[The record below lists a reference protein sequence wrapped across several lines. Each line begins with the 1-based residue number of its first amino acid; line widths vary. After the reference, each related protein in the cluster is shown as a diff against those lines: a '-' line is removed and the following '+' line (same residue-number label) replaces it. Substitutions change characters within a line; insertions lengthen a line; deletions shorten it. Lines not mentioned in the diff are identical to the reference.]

1 MANDR
6 VSVGLGWRRGES
18 RDRGIAT
25 QRLAWQ
31 EPEHRGLPADF
42 PRRVGAGKW
51 FPLATV
57 ILARH
62 RSPDGHVKFSNSY
75 AEPRGYHLN
84 RLMGFVQRD
93 PQPSTQQITKLD
105 DELFVADSH
114 GEVPADHVLLGHV
127 DQLPYSMLVP
137 LELRRL
143 HHSGQ
148 VVLVGDDR
156 DPMRHESDY
165 VSTVGWVEA
174 APIEPL
180 GPIEHTVTWGLSPLV
195 RRLDRDARRHGYDV
209 VADPTV
215 PGSRPDGATGLGSVW
230 DRPFGAEG
238 AMVALERTG
247 DGRLRTALAGP
258 RDGRPTLAQGVR
270 WAGAPVRW
278 TGPRWSTRAVAGRA
292 VRLARSGEPPAP
304 SGAAGAATVGWLR
317 REPAVGCAPLFSATH
332 AVVGDQF
339 VTRSEMEASDLGYLV
354 DGVLGYV
361 SDRGA
366 DRPPAFEEIPWAS
379 RYGRGRRYV
388 EGRIADAR

>member
-6 VSVGLGWRRGES
+6 VSVGLGWPRGEP

-31 EPEHRGLPADF
+31 EPEHPGLPADF
-42 PRRVGAGKW
+42 PRRVGPGRW

-57 ILARH
+57 VLARH

-93 PQPSTQQITKLD
+93 PQPSTRQITKLD

-148 VVLVGDDR
+148 VVLVGDER

-180 GPIEHTVTWGLSPLV
+180 GPIEHTASWGLATLT
-195 RRLDRDARRHGYDV
+195 RRLDREARRHRYDV
-209 VADPTV
+209 LPGTPVAGETP
-215 PGSRPDGATGLGSVW
+215 GATRLGGVW
-230 DRPFGAEG
+230 DRPFGAED

-247 DGRLRTALAGP
+247 DGRLRSVLAAS
-258 RDGRPTLAQGVR
+258 RAGRPTLLQGAR

-292 VRLARSGEPPAP
+292 VRLARSG
-304 SGAAGAATVGWLR
+304 GAQGDGGSAGAHEVVGWLR
-317 REPAVGCAPLFSATH
+317 REPAPGCTPLFSATH
-332 AVVGDQF
+332 PVVGDQF

-354 DGVLGYV
+354 DGVLGHV
-361 SDRGA
+361 ADRGA
-366 DRPPAFEEIPWAS
+366 DRPPVFEELPWAS
-379 RYGRGRRYV
+379 RFGRGRRYV
-388 EGRIADAR
+388 EGHIADAP